1 MPYEIF
7 LAMRY
12 LRLRRGRRGAA
23 QLTALAAMLGI
34 GCGVGALIVAMSLA
48 NGFRDELQDKILRGT
63 AHLTLM
69 PEDGRPF
76 ADWHA
81 TLDALRRVEGVSDAT
96 ATTYT
101 GALLSGPDG
110 AAYTIVRGVDSEA
123 ARVLAEIRRTLV
135 TGSTENLFLEAAP
148 DAAEAR
154 PSTKAT
160 DRASS
165 NKDERALAKRD
176 GRRQSPEDKRALTD
190 EDDDDDEASSETMLS
205 LLGEVEDGPPAQV
218 IVGAELAARTGLA
231 RVGAEGWLVSGEK
244 SPESDGFTPRIRRVR
259 VAGLFRSGLY
269 DYDAAWTYAS
279 LATAG
284 SVGDDHASTT
294 DKDARATTR
303 SARASVISV
312 EVADIYA
319 TREVAERIRRALGEG
334 WTIVDWREANRALFA
349 ALELERRTVALI
361 IMLIMLVA
369 ALNITVTLALVVVER
384 RADIAILGALGARAS
399 SVMLIFILEG
409 ALIGAIGACAG
420 VALGLVACF
429 LGNYFGLVRLPPDV
443 YSLSSIPLHPHAR
456 DVLVI
461 ALAAF
466 AVSLLATLYPARNA
480 SRVRPAEAL
489 RHE

>member
-7 LAMRY
+7 FAMRY

-34 GCGVGALIVAMSLA
+34 ACGVGALIVAMSLA

-76 ADWHA
+76 ADWRA
-81 TLDALRRVEGVSDAT
+81 SVAALRGVEGVTDAT

-110 AAYTIVRGVDSEA
+110 AAYTIVRGVDTEA

-135 TGSTENLFLEAAP
+135 AGSIENLFLEAP
-148 DAAEAR
+148 TDTGEAR
-154 PSTKAT
+154 SSSSAKES
-160 DRASS
+160 ASS
-165 NKDERALAKRD
+165 NKDERAPSKSD
-176 GRRQSPEDKRALTD
+176 GRTLADEDKRALPD
-190 EDDDDDEASSETMLS
+190 EDDDASSNETMLS

-244 SPESDGFTPRIRRVR
+244 SSESNGFAPRIRRIR

-269 DYDAAWTYAS
+269 DYDAAWTYTS
-279 LATAG
+279 LAMAA
-284 SVGDDHASTT
+284 SMSDDGAT
-294 DKDARATTR
+294 DKLSEDVHAPAV
-303 SARASVISV
+303 RASVISV

-319 TREVAERIRRALGEG
+319 TRDVAERIRRAFGEG

-349 ALELERRTVALI
+349 ALELERRTVTLI

-399 SVMLIFILEG
+399 SIMSIFVLEG
-409 ALIGAIGACAG
+409 ALIGAIGASAG

-429 LGNYFGLVRLPPDV
+429 FGNYFGLVRLPPDV
-443 YSLSSIPLHPHAR
+443 YSLTSVPLHPHTR
-456 DVLVI
+456 DVLFI

-480 SRVRPAEAL
+480 ARVRPAEAL